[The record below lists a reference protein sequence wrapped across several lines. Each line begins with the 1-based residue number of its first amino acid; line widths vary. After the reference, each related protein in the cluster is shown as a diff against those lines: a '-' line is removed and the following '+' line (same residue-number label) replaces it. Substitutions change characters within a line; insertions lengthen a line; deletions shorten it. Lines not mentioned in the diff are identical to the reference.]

1 MRVMAVALWADRV
14 RYPPNPGWGRKACR
28 FLLLPCVCAVIC
40 QSQGMA
46 SLTRAVPD
54 RNPTLHTARIL
65 QDCLASRNRDRTVHT
80 REGPP
85 RGATEGL
92 PRGHRPWG
100 QPTVTRSNET
110 RSRVTWSSDRRGG
123 QGTALIPSARP
134 RRSSPARST
143 PGSPRR
149 ARRVTPC
156 HQLHSLHPLLQPI
169 IVHPST
175 VGSQAAHHSR
185 SL

>member
-65 QDCLASRNRDRTVHT
+65 QDCHS
-80 REGPP
+80 PP
-85 RGATEGL
+85 GIVNEPYTHERGHRGATEGP

-100 QPTVTRSNET
+100 QPTVAPNHA
-110 RSRVTWSSDRRGG
+110 V
-123 QGTALIPSARP
+123 
-134 RRSSPARST
+134 
-143 PGSPRR
+143 
-149 ARRVTPC
+149 
-156 HQLHSLHPLLQPI
+156 
-169 IVHPST
+169 
-175 VGSQAAHHSR
+175 
-185 SL
+185 